1 MIFDILLVTV
11 AIATIAATIAYYW
24 SARDEAR
31 RAGAVS
37 DEYITQRQRARAARK
52 DADA

>member
-1 MIFDILLVTV
+1 MILDIILTATAIALLAATV
-11 AIATIAATIAYYW
+11 AWYW
-24 SARDEAR
+24 PAREEAR